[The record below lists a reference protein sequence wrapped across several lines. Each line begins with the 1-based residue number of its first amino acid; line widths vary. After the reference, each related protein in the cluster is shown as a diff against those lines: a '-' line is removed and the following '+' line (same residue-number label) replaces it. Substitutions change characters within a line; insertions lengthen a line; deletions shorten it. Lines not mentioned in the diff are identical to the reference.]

1 MAEPHH
7 LFEALDEAAV
17 EDNALS
23 QYGNITIDSYFRSW
37 SEKAGHPLLTV
48 NISQETGEM
57 TVTQVRV
64 CFDYFLL
71 ALHHSLIYFTI
82 CKLIVT

>member
-1 MAEPHH
+1 MAEPNH
-7 LFEALDEAAV
+7 LFEALDEAAI
-17 EDNALS
+17 EDSALS

-57 TVTQVRV
+57 TVTQVIV
-64 CFDYFLL
+64 CFDYF
-71 ALHHSLIYFTI
+71 
-82 CKLIVT
+82 C